1 MLGCQHIE
9 QVFQNE
15 RSKEGVI
22 KTCNAARYMISH
34 FARKEKYTYAMK
46 CSECHEIN
54 AGSNFMCL
62 QCGFSGCWN
71 NGHFLS
77 HSKKVGHVFG
87 INSSNGLLFC
97 FKCGDYIGSNEL
109 IAASMLNKYWDDV
122 VTKTHIPMLE
132 HRDGLRGLLNMG
144 STCFMSSIVQC
155 LIHNPYFFQFS
166 INQLHSQQCPLQDPS
181 SCISCALDKIVWDFY
196 GHTEAENLPKERPN
210 RRSEYSGFIGLL
222 ISSWKINE
230 NLAGYFQQDAHE
242 YWQFLLNQ
250 LHNDYMVCHNKSV
263 ENTSYSDSCDCLAH
277 CAFQGYLKSSI
288 VCRECQLD
296 SKTTIDPFMDL
307 SLDIKDKSNLYE
319 CLDSFHRKERL
330 HDFDYHCKRCNTSQN
345 AIKRLIIH
353 KLPAVLVL
361 QLKRFE
367 QHLNGNSVKL
377 NDFVEFPLYLNM
389 SSYCDSSDCKGDVVP
404 DILYELI
411 GIIAHRGTVNEGHY
425 IAFTKVSSGQWF
437 KFNDSMVS
445 SITEEELLREQAYLL
460 FYVVNQVN

>member
-1 MLGCQHIE
+1 MLGCQHID

-15 RSKEGVI
+15 KSKDGVI
-22 KTCNAARYMISH
+22 RTCNAARFMISH
-34 FARKEKYTYAMK
+34 FTKKEKYTYVMK
-46 CSECHEIN
+46 CSDCHEIN

-62 QCGFSGCWN
+62 QCGFCGCWN
-71 NGHFLS
+71 SNHFGQ

-122 VTKTHIPMLE
+122 ATKTQIPKLE
-132 HRDGLRGLLNMG
+132 RRDGLQGLLNMG

-166 INQLHSQQCPLQDPS
+166 INQLHYQRCTLQDPS
-181 SCISCALDKIVWDFY
+181 SCISCALDRMVWEFY
-196 GHTEAENLPKERPN
+196 GRPELIKN
-210 RRSEYSGFIGLL
+210 GESDNNGNNIRSRDEYSGFIGLL
-222 ISSWKINE
+222 VSSWKINE

-250 LHNDYMVCHNKSV
+250 LHGDHMVTHNKSPDETNFV
-263 ENTSYSDSCDCLAH
+263 ELCDCIAH
-277 CAFQGYLKSSI
+277 STFQGSLKSSI
-288 VCRECQLD
+288 VCPECQMD
-296 SKTTIDPFMDL
+296 SKTTTDPFMDL

-319 CLDSFHRKERL
+319 CLDSFHKMEQL
-330 HDFDYHCKRCNTSQN
+330 HDFNYHCNRCNTAQN

-367 QHLNGNSVKL
+367 HHLNGNNVKL
-377 NDFVEFPLYLNM
+377 NDIVEFPLYLNM
-389 SSYCDSSDCKGDVVP
+389 RNYCDGDDVP
-404 DILYELI
+404 DIVFELI

-425 IAFTKVSSGQWF
+425 IAFTKVTTGHWF

-445 SITEEELLREQAYLL
+445 SITEEELLQEQAYLL